1 MFQLISLQWKSFFR
15 SASLAGNIVSKIM
28 MFFWIFW
35 SILMSV
41 SLGVL
46 HGTGTSLLNPEG
58 EKISDPFSWLN
69 KELIYIIGYMM
80 IVRYLFQKMPSKK

>member
-15 SASLAGNIVSKIM
+15 SASLAGNLVSKIM

-41 SLGVL
+41 SLGVI
-46 HGTGTSLLNPEG
+46 HGTGTS
-58 EKISDPFSWLN
+58 F
-69 KELIYIIGYMM
+69 
-80 IVRYLFQKMPSKK
+80 